1 MACGPVTL
9 WQIDGE
15 IMETVT
21 HFIYLFGSKIT
32 ADGDCAA
39 MKLKDACS
47 LEEKLW
53 QTFANKG
60 QSSQNYGFSSSHVWM
75 WELDCKECWAP
86 KNWFFWTVIWRR
98 VLRVPPKEISPEY
111 SLEVL
116 MLKLKLQSYG
126 HLIWRTDLL
135 EKTLML
141 GNIEE
146 RRRRGQQRKRWLD
159 GITDSMDVSLG
170 KLWVLVLD
178 RKAWCAAVHGVSEL
192 DMTEKLNWTDYWTR
206 VWVNSGSW
214 WWTGWPGVLRFMG
227 SQRVGHDWAT
237 ELNWRSK
244 YLFSNHQN
252 NFYYNLFVSISFN
265 FCLIFKYKWTDLNY
279 IWEDF
284 LYETIKSMIFTK
296 KIWLHEESFYNIGF
310 TYSN

>member
-1 MACGPVTL
+1 M
-9 WQIDGE
+9 
-15 IMETVT
+15 
-21 HFIYLFGSKIT
+21 
-32 ADGDCAA
+32 
-39 MKLKDACS
+39 
-47 LEEKLW
+47 
-53 QTFANKG
+53 
-60 QSSQNYGFSSSHVWM
+60 
-75 WELDCKECWAP
+75 
-86 KNWFFWTVIWRR
+86 
-98 VLRVPPKEISPEY
+98 
-111 SLEVL
+111 
-116 MLKLKLQSYG
+116 
-126 HLIWRTDLL
+126 WRTDSF

-141 GNIEE
+141 GKIES
-146 RRRRGQQRKRWLD
+146 RRRRGWQRMRSLD
-159 GITDSMDVSLG
+159 GTNDSMDMSL
-170 KLWVLVLD
+170 
-178 RKAWCAAVHGVSEL
+178 SI
-192 DMTEKLNWTDYWTR
+192 
-206 VWVNSGSW
+206 SGSW
-214 WWTGWPGVLRFMG
+214 WWTGRPGVLQPLV